1 MQQELDEVEMQQE
14 LDEVQQ
20 DIIKSV
26 PDLVKDNVITEETGN
41 IFLESIKS
49 IESTKTSPGEVL
61 PTILNEAGIEK
72 KSVPLYLKGKK
83 IQEFLT
89 LLTNNIQFLFSRDD
103 YGLESTQKQ
112 LINKGLVPIS
122 KLKIMGN

>member
-1 MQQELDEVEMQQE
+1 MGAKKVE
-14 LDEVQQ
+14 
-20 DIIKSV
+20 
-26 PDLVKDNVITEETGN
+26 
-41 IFLESIKS
+41 
-49 IESTKTSPGEVL
+49 
-61 PTILNEAGIEK
+61 
-72 KSVPLYLKGKK
+72 KGKK

-122 KLKIMGN
+122 KLKI